1 MLHKIHARMAEK
13 ERKDV
18 ERDKK
23 AKAERQDMEWNA
35 TVQITAEA

>member
-13 ERKDV
+13 EREDV

-23 AKAERQDMEWNA
+23 ATAEWQDMEWNT